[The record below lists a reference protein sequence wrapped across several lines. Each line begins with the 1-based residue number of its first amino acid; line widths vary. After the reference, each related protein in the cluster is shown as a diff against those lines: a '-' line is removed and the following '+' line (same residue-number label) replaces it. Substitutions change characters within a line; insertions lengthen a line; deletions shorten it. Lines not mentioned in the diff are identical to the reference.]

1 MSVGRPGGNRARIVL
16 VLAALASTAA
26 LLAVTSPAPEHTM
39 PTTAPATTVPATTV
53 APAPTTT
60 LPAEAAEVARGVRPV
75 FRTDG
80 VEGRMDTFASQVS
93 GAQVWDLQVVGRTIY
108 VAGKFTEVVQA
119 GGSWPRRDQP
129 FLAAFDTVTG
139 DWVQGWRP
147 RVDRPAYALDVLPSG
162 AIVAAGEFTRANG
175 APAEGLVALDPLT
188 GATDGRFA
196 AGVRRPD
203 SSYVPVIRDLFVKGN
218 RLYAV
223 GHFGQVVGPD
233 GSTFRVDK
241 AVRFD
246 ATTGTP
252 DPTWRPRLAGRT
264 AYAVAVST
272 DNRRVHLGGEFSS
285 VDGVRGTSQLA
296 TVSVVNGR
304 LVPGWDHGSNAPRWP
319 GWPVGGVVFDL
330 DVRANSLYLAGA
342 EHFWERRD
350 SRTGRSLRF
359 QHITNDAQTVEVA
372 GNRVYIG
379 CHCFH
384 GAPSRQ
390 VWEIDAA
397 TGRPLPGRT
406 GALQSGDGTW
416 ATAVAPDGCLWLGGD
431 FMSASRVVGLGNGSW
446 WVGRLARLCP
456 FDGPEAVPAPIPD
469 PGPLNP
475 PWWSPPS

>member
-1 MSVGRPGGNRARIVL
+1 MTSGRPDGHRLRVVL
-16 VLAALASTAA
+16 ILAALASVAA
-26 LLAVTSPAPEHTM
+26 VLAVTTPVPDAGSPPA
-39 PTTAPATTVPATTV
+39 ATT
-53 APAPTTT
+53 TTT
-60 LPAEAAEVARGVRPV
+60 PVPPTESTGSTEAAGARPV

-93 GAQVWDLQVVGRTIY
+93 GAHVWDLEVVGRTIY
-108 VAGKFTEVVQA
+108 VAGKFTQVVQA
-119 GGSWPRRDQP
+119 GGSWPRQDQP

-139 DWVQGWRP
+139 DWVSSWRP
-147 RVDRPAYALDVLPSG
+147 RVDRPAYALAVLPSG

-175 APAEGLVALDPLT
+175 APAEGLVALHPTT
-188 GATDGRFA
+188 GATDRRFV
-196 AGVRRPD
+196 AGVRRPETN
-203 SSYVPVIRDLFVKGN
+203 YFPVVRDLFLKGN

-241 AVRFD
+241 AARFS
-246 ATTGTP
+246 ATTGAP

-285 VDGVRGTSQLA
+285 VNGGRGTSQLA
-296 TVSVVNGR
+296 TVTVANGR
-304 LVPGWDHGSNAPRWP
+304 LVRGWDHGSNAPRWP

-330 DVRANSLYLAGA
+330 DVRGNSLYLAGA

-350 SRTGRSLRF
+350 STTGRSIRY
-359 QHITNDAQTVEVA
+359 QHISNDAQTVEVS
-372 GNRVYIG
+372 GNRVYVG

-384 GAPSRQ
+384 RAPNRQ

-397 TGRPLPGRT
+397 TGQPLPGRT

-416 ATAVAPDGCLWLGGD
+416 PPRWPRTAASGSAATSCRRPGS
-431 FMSASRVVGLGNGSW
+431 SAS
-446 WVGRLARLCP
+446 A
-456 FDGPEAVPAPIPD
+456 PAP
-469 PGPLNP
+469 GGSAA
-475 PWWSPPS
+475 SPACARSAAPRPSRRRPRTPAR

>member
-1 MSVGRPGGNRARIVL
+1 MSSGRPSGHRLRVIL

-26 LLAVTSPAPEHTM
+26 LLAVTTPAPDEPSGT
-39 PTTAPATTVPATTV
+39 PPSTVPDATATPSTTV
-53 APAPTTT
+53 APPPTEA
-60 LPAEAAEVARGVRPV
+60 AEAAPGARPV

-93 GAQVWDLQVVGRTIY
+93 GAQVWDLEVVGRTIY

-119 GGSWPRRDQP
+119 GGAWPRQDQP

-139 DWVQGWRP
+139 AWIPSWRP
-147 RVDRPAYALDVLPSG
+147 RVDRPAYALDVLASG
-162 AIVAAGEFTRANG
+162 AVVAAGEFTRANG
-175 APAEGLVALDPLT
+175 RPAEGLVALNPTT
-188 GATDGRFA
+188 GATDRRFG

-203 SSYVPVIRDLFVKGN
+203 TNFFPVVRDLFVKGN

-241 AVRFD
+241 AVRFNA
-246 ATTGTP
+246 ATGVP

-285 VDGVRGTSQLA
+285 VNGGRGTSQLA
-296 TVSVVNGR
+296 TVTVANGR

-319 GWPVGGVVFDL
+319 GWPVGGVVFDV
-330 DVRANSLYLAGA
+330 DVRGNSLYVAGA

-350 SRTGRSLRF
+350 SRTGRSIRF
-359 QHITNDAQTVEVA
+359 QRISNDAQTVEVS

-384 GAPSRQ
+384 RAPNRQ
-390 VWEIDAA
+390 VWEIDAG

-416 ATAVAPDGCLWLGGD
+416 ATAVAEDGCLWLGGD
-431 FMSASRVVGLGNGSW
+431 FMSASRVAGLGAGSW

-456 FDGPEAVPAPIPD
+456 AGGPEAAPTPTRD

-475 PWWSPPS
+475 PWWTTPS

>member
-1 MSVGRPGGNRARIVL
+1 MTDGRARGPRLRVVL
-16 VLAALASTAA
+16 VLAALASIAA
-26 LLAVTSPAPEHTM
+26 VLAVTTPPSEEAADAAP
-39 PTTAPATTVPATTV
+39 TAVPDGAAATPTTV
-53 APAPTTT
+53 APAPG
-60 LPAEAAEVARGVRPV
+60 PATEVAAGARPV

-93 GAQVWDLQVVGRTIY
+93 GAQVWDLEVVGTTIY

-119 GGSWPRRDQP
+119 GGSWPRQDQP

-139 DWVQGWRP
+139 DWVPRWRP

-162 AIVAAGEFTRANG
+162 AIIAAGEFTRANG
-175 APAEGLVALDPLT
+175 APAEGLVALDPRT
-188 GATDGRFA
+188 GATDRRFV

-203 SSYVPVIRDLFVKGN
+203 STYFPVVRDLFVKGN
-218 RLYAV
+218 LLYAV
-223 GHFGQVVGPD
+223 GHFGQVVARD
-233 GSTFRVDK
+233 GATFRVDK
-241 AVRFD
+241 AVRFN
-246 ATTGTP
+246 ATTGVP
-252 DPTWRPRLAGRT
+252 DRSWRPRLAGRT

-285 VDGVRGTSQLA
+285 VNGGRGTSQLA
-296 TVSVVNGR
+296 TVTVANGR

-330 DVRANSLYLAGA
+330 DVTGNSLYVAGA

-350 SRTGRSLRF
+350 SRTGRSIRF
-359 QHITNDAQTVEVA
+359 QHISNDAQTVEVA

-384 GAPSRQ
+384 RAPSRQ